1 MQFKKLPIF
10 ILSFFLFAHEG
21 HNHKAHSATS
31 GIMRGSIIDEFTEQ
45 PKKYANISY
54 MQDLLCLAGSQK
66 SKQWGRL

>member
-31 GIMRGSIIDEFTEQ
+31 GIMRGSIIDELTEQ
-45 PKKYANISY
+45 PKKYANISVVNI
-54 MQDLLCLAGSQK
+54 
-66 SKQWGRL
+66 